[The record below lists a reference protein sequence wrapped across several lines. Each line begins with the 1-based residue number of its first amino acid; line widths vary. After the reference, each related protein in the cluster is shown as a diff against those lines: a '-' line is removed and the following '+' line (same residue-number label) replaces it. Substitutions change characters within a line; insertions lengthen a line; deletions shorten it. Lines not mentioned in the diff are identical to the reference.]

1 MVIILNI
8 MKEGGIVMLVGRRQ
22 YNAEDIAEWFLNKN
36 RIQMNFED
44 SEYITNLKLQK
55 LLYYAQGY
63 FLAKKDTPLFN
74 DDFLA
79 WEHGPVVRKIY
90 NKYKTNGA
98 NGIVYNKDFNVK
110 MDNETENILEEVYEN
125 YGQYTAWKLRNM
137 THEEEPWKTT
147 TRNDIISKEKIRDFF
162 KTKVA

>member
-1 MVIILNI
+1 MSV
-8 MKEGGIVMLVGRRQ
+8 KKSR
-22 YNAEDIAEWFLNKN
+22 YSAENIAEWFLNKN

-63 FLAKKDTPLFN
+63 FLAKKDIPLFD

-79 WEHGPVVRKIY
+79 WEHGPVIRKIY
-90 NKYKTNGA
+90 DKYKKNGSD
-98 NGIVYNKDFNVK
+98 GIRYTEDFKIVI
-110 MDNETENILEEVYEN
+110 DLETERILEEVYNE

-137 THEEEPWKTT
+137 THEESPWKTT
-147 TRNDIISKEKIRDFF
+147 QRNEIISKEKIKDYF
-162 KTKVA
+162 KTKIS

>member
-1 MVIILNI
+1 
-8 MKEGGIVMLVGRRQ
+8 MLIAKKY
-22 YNAEDIAEWFLNKN
+22 YNVEDIAEWFLNKN

-63 FLAKKDTPLFN
+63 FLAKKNTSLFE

-79 WEHGPVVRKIY
+79 WEHGPVIRKIY
-90 NKYKTNGA
+90 NKYRTNGSS
-98 NGIVYNKDFNVK
+98 GIKYDKDFNANI
-110 MDNETENILEEVYEN
+110 DNETERILEEVYNE

-147 TRNDIISKEKIRDFF
+147 PRNEIISKEKIKNYF
-162 KTKVA
+162 KIKVA

>member
-1 MVIILNI
+1 
-8 MKEGGIVMLVGRRQ
+8 MLIAKKFYR
-22 YNAEDIAEWFLNKN
+22 AEDIAEWFLNKN

-63 FLAKKDTPLFN
+63 FLAKKDTPLFEE
-74 DDFLA
+74 DFLA
-79 WEHGPVVRKIY
+79 WEHGPVIRKIY
-90 NKYKTNGA
+90 DKYKVNGA
-98 NGIVYNKDFNVK
+98 NGIKYDSDFK
-110 MDNETENILEEVYEN
+110 IDIDKETERILEEVYNE

-137 THEEEPWKTT
+137 THEEKPWKTT
-147 TRNDIISKEKIRDFF
+147 PRNEIISKEKIKDSF

>member
-1 MVIILNI
+1 M
-8 MKEGGIVMLVGRRQ
+8 MLIRKQ
-22 YNAEDIAEWFLNKN
+22 YSAEDIAEWFLNKN

-63 FLAKKDTPLFN
+63 FLAKKDIPLFN
-74 DDFLA
+74 EEFLA
-79 WEHGPVVRKIY
+79 WEHGPVIRKIY
-90 NKYKTNGA
+90 DKYKDNGA
-98 NGIVYNKDFNVK
+98 NGIEYKKDFKVNIDK
-110 MDNETENILEEVYEN
+110 ETEEILENVYED

-137 THEEEPWKTT
+137 THEEIPWKTT
-147 TRNDIISKEKIRDFF
+147 ERNDIISKDKIKNFF

>member
-1 MVIILNI
+1 
-8 MKEGGIVMLVGRRQ
+8 MLIARKYYSV
-22 YNAEDIAEWFLNKN
+22 EDIAEWFLNQN

-55 LLYYAQGY
+55 LLYYAQGN
-63 FLAKKDTPLFN
+63 FLAKKDNALFQE
-74 DDFLA
+74 DFLA

-90 NKYKTNGA
+90 DKYKTNGA
-98 NGIVYNKDFNVK
+98 NGIKYEKDFK
-110 MDNETENILEEVYEN
+110 ATIDEETERILEEVYNE
-125 YGQYTAWKLRNM
+125 YGQYSAWKLRNM

-147 TRNDIISKEKIRDFF
+147 KRNEVISKEKIRNYF

>member
-1 MVIILNI
+1 
-8 MKEGGIVMLVGRRQ
+8 
-22 YNAEDIAEWFLNKN
+22 
-36 RIQMNFED
+36 
-44 SEYITNLKLQK
+44 
-55 LLYYAQGY
+55 
-63 FLAKKDTPLFN
+63 
-74 DDFLA
+74 
-79 WEHGPVVRKIY
+79 
-90 NKYKTNGA
+90 
-98 NGIVYNKDFNVK
+98 

>member
-1 MVIILNI
+1 
-8 MKEGGIVMLVGRRQ
+8 MLVEREK
-22 YNAEDIAEWFLNKN
+22 YKAEDIAEWFLNKN

-63 FLAKKDTPLFN
+63 FLAKKGTPLFN
-74 DDFLA
+74 EDFLA
-79 WEHGPVVRKIY
+79 WEHGPVVREIY
-90 NKYKTNGA
+90 NKYKANGA
-98 NGIVYNKDFNVK
+98 NGIIYNKDFNVK
-110 MDNETENILEEVYEN
+110 IDNETENILEEVYEN

-137 THEEEPWKTT
+137 THEEEPWGTT
-147 TRNDIISKEKIRDFF
+147 ARNDIITKEKIKNFF

>member
-1 MVIILNI
+1 MIIA
-8 MKEGGIVMLVGRRQ
+8 KKQ
-22 YNAEDIAEWFLNKN
+22 YNVEDIAEWFLNKN

-63 FLAKKDTPLFN
+63 YLAKKDNPLFN
-74 DDFLA
+74 EDFLA
-79 WEHGPVVRKIY
+79 WDHGPVIRKIY
-90 NKYKTNGA
+90 NKYKENGA
-98 NGIVYNKDFNVK
+98 NGINYNKDFNIII
-110 MDNETENILEEVYEN
+110 DIETEKILEEVYEN

-147 TRNDIISKEKIRDFF
+147 ERNDIISKDKIKKFF

>member
-1 MVIILNI
+1 ML
-8 MKEGGIVMLVGRRQ
+8 IVKKFYR
-22 YNAEDIAEWFLNKN
+22 AEDIAEWFLNKN

-63 FLAKKDTPLFN
+63 FLAKKDTPLFEE
-74 DDFLA
+74 DFLA
-79 WEHGPVVRKIY
+79 WEHGPVIRKIY
-90 NKYKTNGA
+90 DKYKVNGA
-98 NGIVYNKDFNVK
+98 NGIKYDSDFK
-110 MDNETENILEEVYEN
+110 IDIDKETERILEEVYNE

-137 THEEEPWKTT
+137 THEEKPWKTT
-147 TRNDIISKEKIRDFF
+147 PRNEIISKEKIKDYF

>member
-1 MVIILNI
+1 MFNT
-8 MKEGGIVMLVGRRQ
+8 KKNYR
-22 YNAEDIAEWFLNKN
+22 AEDIAEWFLNKN

-63 FLAKKDTPLFN
+63 YLAKKNEPLFS

-79 WEHGPVVRKIY
+79 WEHGPVIRKIY
-90 NKYKTNGA
+90 NQYKKNGS
-98 NGIVYNKDFNVK
+98 NGIKYNEDFKKDI
-110 MDNETENILEEVYEN
+110 DEETERILEEVYNE
-125 YGQYTAWKLRNM
+125 YVQYTAWKLRNM
-137 THEEEPWKTT
+137 THEEKPWKTT
-147 TRNDIISKEKIRDFF
+147 PRNEIISKEKIKDYF

>member
-1 MVIILNI
+1 
-8 MKEGGIVMLVGRRQ
+8 MLIAKKFYR
-22 YNAEDIAEWFLNKN
+22 AEDIAEWFLNKN

-63 FLAKKDTPLFN
+63 FLAKKDTPLFEE
-74 DDFLA
+74 DFLA
-79 WEHGPVVRKIY
+79 WEHGPVIRKIY
-90 NKYKTNGA
+90 DKYKVNGA
-98 NGIVYNKDFNVK
+98 NGIKYDSDFK
-110 MDNETENILEEVYEN
+110 IDIDKETERILEEVYNE

-147 TRNDIISKEKIRDFF
+147 PRNEIISKEKIKDYF
-162 KTKVA
+162 KPRVA